1 MHDNMHVITKK
12 SDKMETLSYIP
23 PHVLNV
29 SNKTHPSNLMNLQN
43 NNLHQT
49 I

>member
-1 MHDNMHVITKK
+1 MHDNVHVITTK
-12 SDKMETLSYIP
+12 SDKVDT